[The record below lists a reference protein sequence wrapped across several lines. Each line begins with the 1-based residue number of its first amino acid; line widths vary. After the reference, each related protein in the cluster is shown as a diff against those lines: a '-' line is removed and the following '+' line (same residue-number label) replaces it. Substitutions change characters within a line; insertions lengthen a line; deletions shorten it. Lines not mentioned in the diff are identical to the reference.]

1 MLQNAKI
8 IIIIDNFL
16 CCFQKV
22 CTNLYYLCYCLDCF
36 VPRNDDMCRRHCE
49 ERSNPDNHYL
59 LFV

>member
-1 MLQNAKI
+1 MFQHAKI

-22 CTNLYYLCYCLDCF
+22 CTNLYYTCYFLDCF

-49 ERSNPDNHYL
+49 SPMKVSNRGK
-59 LFV
+59 